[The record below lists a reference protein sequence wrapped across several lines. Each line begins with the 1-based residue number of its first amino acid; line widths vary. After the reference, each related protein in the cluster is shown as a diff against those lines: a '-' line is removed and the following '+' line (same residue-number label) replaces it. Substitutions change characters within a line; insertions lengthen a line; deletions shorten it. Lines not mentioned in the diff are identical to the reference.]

1 MRFRLIPFNID
12 CLQLL
17 AVIKMCQ
24 KIAIVLFILSF
35 LLGHEFPVIPVLILV
50 MRGVIILLNIFLNVL
65 GIRMTIVLF
74 IGRSHGLGRL

>member
-1 MRFRLIPFNID
+1 
-12 CLQLL
+12 
-17 AVIKMCQ
+17 
-24 KIAIVLFILSF
+24 
-35 LLGHEFPVIPVLILV
+35 